1 MNRQLTKNPNP
12 TFQQE
17 CDLMSTITNTTLRAD
32 GVSIRFGGVQA
43 LNKVS
48 MEANPGEITALIG
61 PNGAGKSTMLGCM
74 SGTLEQ
80 NEGSIFIGQSDVSK
94 ASPQKRAA
102 MDMAR
107 TFQSPQLVTELTV
120 RQHVILAMRAGKQV
134 RAGKLATTGNFI
146 LALIPFF
153 SRGISKAEIDLADE
167 LIVELGLGKDRE
179 KGPSDLTLGQ
189 RRLLEVALC
198 LATDAKI
205 MLLDEPSA
213 GLDRAE
219 TEHLGEVI
227 KALAKDRNIT
237 IVLVEHDLELVFA
250 ISSRVFVLDF
260 GQLIDSG
267 TPAEMRASKAVQT
280 AYLGTVED

>member
-17 CDLMSTITNTTLRAD
+17 CDLMSTTTNTTLRAD

-102 MDMAR
+102 MAMAR

>member
-1 MNRQLTKNPNP
+1 
-12 TFQQE
+12 
-17 CDLMSTITNTTLRAD
+17 MSTTTNTTLRAD

>member
-1 MNRQLTKNPNP
+1 
-12 TFQQE
+12 
-17 CDLMSTITNTTLRAD
+17 MSTITNTTLRAD

-80 NEGSIFIGQSDVSK
+80 NEGSIFIGQSDVST

-102 MDMAR
+102 MAMAR

-120 RQHVILAMRAGKQV
+120 REHVILAMRAGKQV
-134 RAGKLATTGNFI
+134 RAGKWAAISNFL
-146 LALIPFF
+146 LALIPFL
-153 SRGISKAEIDLADE
+153 SRGISQAEIDLADE
-167 LIVELGLGKDRE
+167 LIVDLGLGKDRE

-280 AYLGTVED
+280 AYLGTVEE

>member
-1 MNRQLTKNPNP
+1 
-12 TFQQE
+12 
-17 CDLMSTITNTTLRAD
+17 MSTPTNTIVRAD

-48 MEANPGEITALIG
+48 LEAKPGEITALIG
-61 PNGAGKSTMLGCM
+61 PNGAGKSTMLGCL

-80 NEGSIFIGQSDVSK
+80 NEGSIFIGDVDVSK
-94 ASPQKRAA
+94 ASPQKRASMA
-102 MDMAR
+102 MAR

-120 RQHVILAMRAGKQV
+120 RQHIVLADRAGKQV
-134 RAGKLATTGNFI
+134 RAGKLATTGRFI

-153 SRGISKAEIDLADE
+153 SHGITKAEIASADA
-167 LIVELGLGKDRE
+167 LIDELGLGKDRD

-198 LATDAKI
+198 LATNGKI

-227 KALAKDRNIT
+227 KALARDRNIT
-237 IVLVEHDLELVFA
+237 IVLVEHDLELVFS

-267 TPAEMRASKAVQT
+267 TPAEMRASKAVQA